1 MKQKI
6 YIFILMAILLAGCK
20 EDEVVPVATVSV
32 DGLEV
37 NASYTRADIIWNI
50 RSAATIDAVVLE
62 YTTDSSF
69 QTYKEERMHQISK
82 TSNQYVITLKSL
94 TNGTNYYIRCR
105 AVNKINSNTSESGTF
120 STLPYSLADV
130 RTDTITAIDVS
141 SATLHATLLNRGS
154 EEKPIIGF
162 YIATHPNVTEED
174 SCIIVHE
181 ENITDSLHFSYN
193 VSNLED
199 NVTYYVRAFAKN
211 VMGFAW
217 GKELSF
223 VTTEILL
230 PSVGATTLKY
240 VSYTNAI
247 CSSEIISDGRGTISE
262 RGFCYSTTAN
272 PTIENNK
279 KVNEGV
285 EPVYN
290 SYLSDLTASTTYYVR
305 AYAINSKGVAYG
317 DQLEFT
323 TKAYSLPVVT
333 TSNVTNIKY
342 TTATCGGEVTDDG
355 GQSVDER
362 GICYSTS
369 PNPTISG
376 NKVSSGSGSGT
387 FSCDLT
393 ELDEGVTYY
402 VRAYATNSVGTNY
415 GENTT
420 FTTSIHSPNAIY
432 YTAAQKLSET
442 ADNNQAGLHI
452 YRFNASIVSHTFEK
466 EDYSEVGEG
475 VIVFDN
481 TLTDIGDHAFYGS
494 TYLYTINLPKSVTKI
509 SEYAF
514 YNCDHLSSLEI
525 PNGVTKLGTQAFQGC
540 LNLTSLDIPSSIIN
554 IGEYAFS
561 GSGLVS
567 VTIPDG
573 ISTIAQGLFYNCS
586 GLSSIELPNS
596 ITSIGNRAF
605 YNCSELKKIEIPE
618 GTKTI
623 GYYAFYYCTS
633 ASELIL
639 SSTVNFLGERAFQG
653 CKGLSSIICK
663 AATPPS
669 CYNSQSY
676 VFSEVS
682 RATLLYVPATS
693 IDKYKSAYVWK
704 EFYNVF
710 PISE

>member
-211 VMGFAW
+211 VMGIAC

-223 VTTEILL
+223 VTTEMLL
-230 PSVGATTLKY
+230 PTVGATTLKY
-240 VSYTNAI
+240 ISYTNAI

-262 RGFCYSTTAN
+262 RGFCYATTVN

-305 AYAINSKGVAYG
+305 AYAVNPKGIAYG
-317 DQLEFT
+317 EQLEFT

-342 TTATCGGEVTDDG
+342 TTATCVGEVTDDG
-355 GQSVDER
+355 GQSVVER

-369 PNPTISG
+369 PNPTISD

-420 FTTSIHSPNAIY
+420 FTTSKHLPNAIY

-452 YRFNASIVSHTFEK
+452 YRFNASIVSHTFE
-466 EDYSEVGEG
+466 DGEG
-475 VIVFDN
+475 TIEFN
-481 TLTDIGDHAFYGS
+481 EELTDIENYAFYGCS
-494 TYLYTINLPKSVTKI
+494 
-509 SEYAF
+509 
-514 YNCDHLSSLEI
+514 
-525 PNGVTKLGTQAFQGC
+525 
-540 LNLTSLDIPSSIIN
+540 NLTSIDIPISVTN
-554 IGEYAFS
+554 IGDYAFS
-561 GSGLVS
+561 
-567 VTIPDG
+567 
-573 ISTIAQGLFYNCS
+573 NCS
-586 GLSSIELPNS
+586 GLSSIEVPSAVTNIGKESFMNCTSLLSISLPNGIIDIGNSAFEGCSKLCSIILPNS
-596 ITSIGNRAF
+596 IKNIGSSAFAKCTNITSINIPNQVTRIKDWTF
-605 YNCSELKKIEIPE
+605 YNCTSLVSMTIPE
-618 GTKTI
+618 NVTLIEGYCAFRGCSSMTSLVIGSNVASIGEWAFLDCSSLSTI
-623 GYYAFYYCTS
+623 TCYAT
-633 ASELIL
+633 
-639 SSTVNFLGERAFQG
+639 
-653 CKGLSSIICK
+653 
-663 AATPPS
+663 TPPT
-669 CYNSQSY
+669 CYNA
-676 VFSEVS
+676 VFDHVNK
-682 RATLLYVPATS
+682 ALLLYVPAES
-693 IDKYKSAYVWK
+693 IPAYQSAYTWK
-704 EFYNVF
+704 EFYNIF